1 MFVFFFPDDLGSFSC
16 VGLDL
21 HLNHSPELVS
31 VKLNVR
37 LKVGVSNCLL
47 EIRCYTLT
55 HVSANP
61 AFGKLT
67 RLLFVFAFASIM
79 SLVCF
84 LSLPNILI
92 SFFFYWNSVF
102 SPRSH
107 SAAYPE
113 WKLLARSVSED
124 LVFRV
129 FIRPSN
135 LKKNRDPLCVRLNL
149 RYKIS
154 LQYHTRTASFH
165 CVQLDVVQSC
175 LTLWEQNLSLFVPF
189 PDN

>member
-1 MFVFFFPDDLGSFSC
+1 MRENQWSLPKYFTGDSVNHQKPPPLLTLLGRRLLCLSLFFQTTSAVFSC
-16 VGLDL
+16 IGLDL

-37 LKVGVSNCLL
+37 LKIWVSNCLL

-61 AFGKLT
+61 TFGKLT

-92 SFFFYWNSVF
+92 SFFFFTGTQFSALALTALLIPNGNS
-102 SPRSH
+102 P
-107 SAAYPE
+107 
-113 WKLLARSVSED
+113 ARFLRTCCSEF
-124 LVFRV
+124 L
-129 FIRPSN
+129 
-135 LKKNRDPLCVRLNL
+135 
-149 RYKIS
+149 
-154 LQYHTRTASFH
+154 
-165 CVQLDVVQSC
+165 
-175 LTLWEQNLSLFVPF
+175 
-189 PDN
+189 